1 MNPRS
6 LLILAT
12 LNEPEHHYN
21 VCNSNRGHSGI
32 GILQYI
38 VELVVVRK
46 RNYEKYFFGALLSAD
61 FWQKF

>member
-21 VCNSNRGHSGI
+21 VCNSNGGVI
-32 GILQYI
+32 GEYV
-38 VELVVVRK
+38 VELVAVV
-46 RNYEKYFFGALLSAD
+46 
-61 FWQKF
+61 